1 MGPAAPPPERP
12 LPVSRPSDRP
22 PPRAV
27 LFDLDG
33 VLADSFEAWV
43 AVLDDC
49 RVRRGLPPLGPAPVR
64 ASWGQGI
71 AADVR
76 TFFPGESVE
85 RLAREYDAG
94 FLEHIRLVRPI
105 DGALRVVRSIVAAG
119 LPVAVVTN
127 SPVAL
132 ARRVLQ
138 QLGLLGPVGTIAG
151 GDEVPRGKPDPAL
164 VRLTLERLGVGPAEA
179 VLVGDT
185 ELDFAAARAAG
196 IRSVG
201 YRISGDDRVDRL
213 EDLLPLLGLKD

>member
-1 MGPAAPPPERP
+1 VTEP
-12 LPVSRPSDRP
+12 LTPN

-43 AVLDDC
+43 AVLDGC
-49 RVRRGLPPLGPAPVR
+49 RVRRGLPPRGPAPVR

-71 AADVR
+71 AADIR
-76 TFFPGESVE
+76 TYFPGESVE
-85 RLAREYDAG
+85 GLAREYDAG
-94 FLEHIRLVRPI
+94 FLEHLQLVRPI
-105 DGALRVVRSIVAAG
+105 DGAVPVVRAIAAAG

-132 ARRVLQ
+132 ARRVLE
-138 QLGLLGPVGTIAG
+138 QLGLLGLVGTIAG

-164 VRLTLERLGVGPAEA
+164 VWLALERLGVGPAEV

-185 ELDFAAARAAG
+185 ALDVAAARAAR

-201 YRISGDDRVDRL
+201 YRIPADDRIDRL
-213 EDLLPLLGLKD
+213 QDLLPLLGLRD

>member
-1 MGPAAPPPERP
+1 MTVLR
-12 LPVSRPSDRP
+12 LPR

-43 AVLDDC
+43 AVLDGC
-49 RVRRGLPPLGPAPVR
+49 RARRGLPPLGPAPVR

-76 TFFPGESVE
+76 TFFPGEAVAH
-85 RLAREYDAG
+85 LAREYDEG
-94 FLEHIRLVRPI
+94 FLEHIGRVRPI
-105 DGALRVVRSIVAAG
+105 DGAPETVGAIAAAG

-132 ARRVLQ
+132 TKRVLA
-138 QLGLLGPVGTIAG
+138 QLGLRDLVGTIAG

-164 VRLTLERLGVGPAEA
+164 VLLALERLGLGPGEA
-179 VLVGDT
+179 VFVGDT
-185 ELDFAAARAAG
+185 ELDVAAGRAAR
-196 IRSVG
+196 IPVIG
-201 YRISGDDRVDRL
+201 YRIQGDERVDRMP
-213 EDLLPLLGLKD
+213 DLLPLLGLQG